1 MAIIKYALRKFR
13 VMASINNF
21 SRDFQ
26 TVTKSE
32 LLGELQVLNP
42 FSISQLKNVVS
53 FGSPQMLPLKP
64 VSSLNSL
71 TGWNPS
77 HSHVSSAHPCNGFT
91 WMTFTFVSLCL
102 LLSSIC
108 SVSSLVIIKMTE
120 EELKV
125 TFFFGLSPA
134 FWDITIGRIG
144 LSLPVAGVSFIVLW
158 NLIRR
163 KHRSCK
169 RQCRNCKRE

>member
-71 TGWNPS
+71 LAEIHLILT
-77 HSHVSSAHPCNGFT
+77 
-91 WMTFTFVSLCL
+91 SLQLIPAMAL
-102 LLSSIC
+102 L
-108 SVSSLVIIKMTE
+108 
-120 EELKV
+120 
-125 TFFFGLSPA
+125 G
-134 FWDITIGRIG
+134 
-144 LSLPVAGVSFIVLW
+144 
-158 NLIRR
+158 
-163 KHRSCK
+163 
-169 RQCRNCKRE
+169 